1 MNVLGLLRCL
11 FCLHAHYLVTKV
23 KKKKKKEQQT
33 QTYVLVAFRNSTA
46 DLQICTFTIL
56 DKV

>member
-11 FCLHAHYLVTKV
+11 FCLHAHYLVTKE
-23 KKKKKKEQQT
+23 KKKEQQT